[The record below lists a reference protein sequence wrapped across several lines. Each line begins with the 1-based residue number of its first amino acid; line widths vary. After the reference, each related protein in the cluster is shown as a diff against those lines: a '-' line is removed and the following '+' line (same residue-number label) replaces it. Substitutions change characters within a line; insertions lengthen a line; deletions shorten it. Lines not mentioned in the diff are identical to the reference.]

1 MKSVLLFFANLSKL
15 KKLALLVSPILTLLL
30 SMKTALIGLS
40 ILILLD
46 LLTGIRKNLHQKG
59 ISFNPFK
66 KQFWKSIK
74 SYLLRQTWRKTYEYG
89 IGIVVVIIFESLV
102 FGVTSVE
109 VMDKSFTISELA
121 VVIPA
126 IIETWSI
133 FENLEEVSKN
143 NVLKRLIT
151 LLPQGVQNLF
161 TGEKKEDDY
170 GI

>member
-1 MKSVLLFFANLSKL
+1 MKSVLLFFSNLSKL

-59 ISFNPFK
+59 ISFNPLK